1 MFIWRLIF
9 VSSKNSVRDLKADAL
24 RYDWLPQ
31 LLLSTTDPSPSVRF
45 RELESTI
52 ANILSGYNFD
62 L

>member
-24 RYDWLPQ
+24 RYDWSPQ
-31 LLLSTTDPSPSVRF
+31 LLLSTTDPSPFVRF